1 MHTMAFPLHQDGKA
15 VQFDIETLREMARTG
30 DLPQD
35 QYIYDDGKGEWIGAA
50 LVAEM
55 AGAWNIEENEAT
67 VAMEIPPDFFDEV
80 DLAAAPEP
88 AAPAPVAYTA
98 PAPAPA
104 PVAMVAMTP
113 EPVYAAPEPAPAAR
127 GGGNGGGN
135 GGGGG
140 HGGGGHG
147 GGGGRGG
154 NGGRGASAN
163 LPHGEWISPVKVVL
177 FTVLTCGIYGL
188 VWLWKRLNEINTF
201 LGREELKPMF
211 FFGGLF
217 CGPLFW
223 VLLWKMIKV
232 LPELGQKAGVEIED
246 RAVVLLLLLLC
257 FPYGFYYLV
266 QQDLNTV
273 WEACGAQ
280 PDS

>member
-1 MHTMAFPLHQDGKA
+1 MAFHLHEDGKA
-15 VQFDIETLREMARTG
+15 VQYDIQTLREMARNG
-30 DLPQD
+30 KLPQD
-35 QYIYDDGKGEWIGAA
+35 QYIYDDTKGEWIGAA

-67 VAMEIPPDFFDEV
+67 VAMEIPADFFD
-80 DLAAAPEP
+80 DLDTTAATASPEP
-88 AAPAPVAYTA
+88 A

-104 PVAMVAMTP
+104 P
-113 EPVYAAPEPAPAAR
+113 APEPAYSSPAPAAMTPVAPEPEPAYSAAPAASS
-127 GGGNGGGN
+127 GF
-135 GGGGG
+135 GGGGS
-140 HGGGGHG
+140 GGSGFG
-147 GGGGRGG
+147 GGGGRK
-154 NGGRGASAN
+154 AN
-163 LPHGEWISPVKVVL
+163 LPHGEWLSPVKVVL

-201 LGREELKPMF
+201 LGREEMKPMF

-217 CGPLFW
+217 CGPLFL
-223 VLLWKMIKV
+223 VLLWKLIKV

-246 RAVVLLLLLLC
+246 RAMVMLALLLC

-273 WEACGAQ
+273 WEACGAE
-280 PDS
+280 PES